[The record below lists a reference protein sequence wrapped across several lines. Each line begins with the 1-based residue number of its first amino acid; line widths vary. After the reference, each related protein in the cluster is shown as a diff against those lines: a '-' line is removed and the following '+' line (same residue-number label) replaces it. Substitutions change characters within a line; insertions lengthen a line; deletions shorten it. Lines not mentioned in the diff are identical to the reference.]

1 MSEKLNDSDMELPLT
16 WNLNMDQ
23 EFEIYK
29 RFGKCAERRDKE
41 RFTFITGF
49 QLKKKFSQNIVLVV

>member
-1 MSEKLNDSDMELPLT
+1 
-16 WNLNMDQ
+16 MDQ

-29 RFGKCAERRDKE
+29 RFDKCAERRDKE